1 MKYVKVVLTCV
12 CGFLCIIGSV
22 SLSCAFLEECTGVSL
37 CTFVVSL
44 ACYYLTVSTYSTV
57 CLITKEI

>member
-1 MKYVKVVLTCV
+1 VFVV
-12 CGFLCIIGSV
+12 FYV
-22 SLSCAFLEECTGVSL
+22 SLGRSPYRRAFLEECTGVSL

-44 ACYYLTVSTYSTV
+44 ACYYLAVSTYITFSTV